1 MTKIGHGA
9 FWGCCALT
17 SIEIPNSMTS
27 IESATFNGCSG
38 LTSIEI
44 SDSVIYIATDAF
56 EGCSSLKEIHLR
68 NEHPE
73 NIKVDYWAFEDLSNC
88 TLFVPIGTG
97 YAYRHDW
104 RFDVFK
110 EVKIER

>member
-1 MTKIGHGA
+1 
-9 FWGCCALT
+9 
-17 SIEIPNSMTS
+17 
-27 IESATFNGCSG
+27 
-38 LTSIEI
+38 
-44 SDSVIYIATDAF
+44 VICIATDAF

-73 NIKVDYWAFEDLSNC
+73 NIKVDYRAFEELSNC
-88 TLFVPIGTG
+88 TLFVPVGTG